1 MTAGAKRGSR
11 FLAAACA
18 LIAVGGCATGAL
30 RNVLE
35 SNLRI
40 QIRERGIDPATVEL
54 PFELTPAMREWARK
68 NAGAGGSPEVRLE
81 RLLQALIHR
90 EGKTLV
96 YESGHTGTAQ
106 EVWESGRAN
115 CLAFTHLYV
124 GMAREVGL
132 PVYYLRVGDIQSFEK
147 DGNLVIVSEH
157 ITAAWGSATNRRVL
171 DFSDRPVT
179 PYHAVEPIPD
189 LTAVALYY
197 SNRGAERIRAGDSRG
212 AFALLD
218 LAVRLDPELAD
229 GWVNYGVAV
238 RRLAR
243 AAEAEVAFRRA
254 LELDPEQVSAYQNL
268 AALLSLTGRESEA
281 ADLLAVAD
289 RSRNRNPFSYVAL
302 GDLSFEQGRLDEAE
316 RFYRRA
322 VRLDPEQ
329 AEPLAAL
336 GQWAVAAGKDREAR
350 SLLKRAER
358 ADPENPRVLD
368 LARQIRPPSP
378 I

>member
-1 MTAGAKRGSR
+1 M
-11 FLAAACA
+11 
-18 LIAVGGCATGAL
+18 
-30 RNVLE
+30 
-35 SNLRI
+35 
-40 QIRERGIDPATVEL
+40 
-54 PFELTPAMREWARK
+54 
-68 NAGAGGSPEVRLE
+68 RLE